1 MGHPFKKTEARY
13 SWDDYQSWSDDQRY
27 ELVGG
32 EPFAMSPSPG
42 SRHQRIARRLSA
54 SFESYFE
61 GKRCEHFFA
70 PFDVKLSDKDI
81 VQPDL
86 FVVCNKSQIKRTH
99 IEGAPALV
107 VEIISPSSAAH
118 DRIRKMDLYAR
129 FGVKEVWLATPY
141 PPMVEIFL
149 LDGAS
154 YRRVSAFQKEDEL
167 VSATFPELR
176 IPLEPV
182 FDYPPDPDDPPLIV
196 SEIPAMYRA
205 KTADVGA
212 SS

>member
-1 MGHPFKKTEARY
+1 MGLPLRKSEHYTWQE
-13 SWDDYQSWSDDQRY
+13 YQQWSDDQRF

-32 EPFAMSPSPG
+32 EPFAMAPSPG
-42 SRHQRIARRLSA
+42 FRHQTIAGELAAVLIPHFR
-54 SFESYFE
+54 
-61 GKRCEHFFA
+61 GKKCRAFIA
-70 PFDVKLSDKDI
+70 PFDVKLSEQDI

-86 FVVCNKSQIKRTH
+86 FVVCDKNPIKRTH

-129 FGVKEVWLATPY
+129 CGVKEVWLVTPY

-154 YRRVSAFQKEDEL
+154 YRRVSAFQKENEL

-182 FDYPPDPDDPPLIV
+182 FDYPTEPDDPPLIV

-212 SS
+212 SA